1 MSENTTT
8 GTSDYAELVRFLVT
22 PFLEVP
28 EKLSIHCETY
38 ANGKTWVRMAFDD
51 ADKGH
56 VFGRNGRTIQA
67 MRSVVETAG
76 KLAGQSVHL
85 EVFGSPASSGN
96 DSPRGGGSGRRRE
109 GPKKPFS
116 KPVIKS
122 NKTDAESG
130 AES

>member
-1 MSENTTT
+1 MPK
-8 GTSDYAELVRFLVT
+8 SDYAELVRFLVT

-38 ANGKTWVRMAFDD
+38 ANGKTWVRLAFDD

-67 MRSVVETAG
+67 MRAVVETAG
-76 KLAGQSVHL
+76 MLSGESVHL
-85 EVFGSPASSGN
+85 EVFGSPASAPRHESRRSSG
-96 DSPRGGGSGRRRE
+96 GRHRE

-116 KPVIKS
+116 KPVIKNNPS
-122 NKTDAESG
+122 DSE
-130 AES
+130 E

>member
-8 GTSDYAELVRFLVT
+8 PTSDYAELVRFLVT

-76 KLAGQSVHL
+76 KFAGQSVHL
-85 EVFGSPASSGN
+85 EVFGSPAASSGS
-96 DSPRGGGSGRRRE
+96 DSRRSDGGGCRRE
-109 GPKKPFS
+109 GPKKPFT

-122 NKTDAESG
+122 NKPEDSE
-130 AES
+130 